1 MSDPLALGR
10 VLGYHRSHQFH
21 MHRRQVLIGLG
32 WLAGG
37 AIASIPRNGYAP
49 SMPVAHVQAA
59 LEQFGYLP
67 PGHVTGVSDPL
78 YERTLYERA
87 LIRFKRHAQRPYRL
101 TRAGMADDQ
110 PLHACFAGPCD
121 ARITV
126 DTIFEIKQWVERGW
140 KLPLHRFKFASLS
153 APGEPTSY
161 ALRWSILREDA
172 ALVWRELMKEASGR
186 GATLAEPYGDTF
198 RALGQTNK
206 TGGPANKTGTSRRS
220 LHHVGRAVDL
230 NQTLAQGGLAQGAR
244 AYYLSREDDG
254 ARTRFRIYCK
264 TAKQDGSQGK
274 YRRLG
279 AVQCW
284 KAGAGGLTP
293 LPQGWYVDLTDLLAT
308 GNFERIA
315 AHEGWQRWDILSEWW
330 HYQYSVAVQPTFLD
344 ECELIGI
351 GEKQLLGSGYTVDEM
366 DQSPG

>member
-1 MSDPLALGR
+1 MN
-10 VLGYHRSHQFH
+10 
-21 MHRRQVLIGLG
+21 RRQVLSGLG

-37 AIASIPRNGYAP
+37 AIASIPRNWYAP

-67 PGHVTGVSDPL
+67 AGHAAGVSDPL
-78 YERTLYERA
+78 YARTSYERTLYERA
-87 LIRFKRHAQRPYRL
+87 LIRFKRHARRPYRL

-121 ARITV
+121 ARITEG
-126 DTIFEIKQWVERGW
+126 TIFEIKQWAERGW

-153 APGEPTSY
+153 APGEPASY

-172 ALVWRELMKEASGR
+172 ALAWRELMKEASGR

-198 RALGQTNK
+198 RALARTSEGH
-206 TGGPANKTGTSRRS
+206 ALKTGTSRRS
-220 LHHVGRAVDL
+220 MHNVGRAVDL
-230 NQTLAQGGLAQGAR
+230 NQRLAQGGSAR
-244 AYYLSREDDG
+244 YYLSQEDDG

-274 YRRLG
+274 YMRSG
-279 AVQCW
+279 AVECW
-284 KAGAGGLTP
+284 RAGARGPAP
-293 LPQGWYVDLTDLLAT
+293 LPPGWYVDLTELLAK
-308 GNFERIA
+308 GNFERIS
-315 AHEGWQRWDILSEWW
+315 AHEGWRKWDILSEWW
-330 HYQYSVAVQPTFLD
+330 HYQYCVDVQPTFLD

-351 GEKQLLGSGYTVDEM
+351 GEQQLRASGYTVDEM
-366 DQSPG
+366 DRSPG